1 MDSESTNNFISTQVA
16 DRLHCK
22 LTNIKPLTIQ
32 VANGVAM
39 TCISICKN
47 SQCLMQGVEFVA
59 NVFILKLKDYDMVLG
74 I

>member
-1 MDSESTNNFISTQVA
+1 MDSESTNNFISPQVA
-16 DRLHCK
+16 DRLHYK

-32 VANGVAM
+32 VANGVVM

-47 SQCLMQGVEFVA
+47 SQLLMQGVEFVA
-59 NVFILKLKDYDMVLG
+59 DVFILKLKDYDMVLG